1 MTLVI
6 NIMNSIDDPKYHCN
20 DICYLFRSPETITSQ
35 GTINQHFCHNCNEY
49 LFPSGITGRNK
60 TCKCCGNVVQYIES
74 SDDEYNKKIIK
85 KSVSHSFT
93 KNTFGRKNY
102 DDFLEFI
109 NDNIKLRANYQLV
122 VMKLIIE
129 NKMCTKYQLAE
140 ELAYQNNA
148 DYENKNEVNK
158 FLSVP
163 VYDVLENHEF
173 IKKIIHNGNDK
184 YILNIQLNEFQSI
197 RCIEILEKKIEQ
209 YNTEF
214 NIPLNQFDSL
224 NGALEK

>member
-6 NIMNSIDDPKYHCN
+6 NTMNSINDPKCYCN
-20 DICYLFRSPETITSQ
+20 DICYLFRSTETITSQ
-35 GTINQHFCHNCNEY
+35 GSINQHFCHNCNEY
-49 LFPSGITGRNK
+49 LFPSGIDGRNK

-74 SDDEYNKKIIK
+74 IDDEYNKKIIK

-109 NDNIKLRANYQLV
+109 TDNIKLRANYQLV

-129 NKMCTKYQLAE
+129 NKMCSKYQLAE
-140 ELAYQNNA
+140 ELAYQNNT
-148 DYENKNEVNK
+148 DYENTNKVNR

-173 IKKIIHNGNDK
+173 IKKINHNGDDK
-184 YILNIQLNEFQSI
+184 YILNIYLNEFETI
-197 RCIEILEKKIEQ
+197 RCIEILEEKLK
-209 YNTEF
+209 EF
-214 NIPLNQFDSL
+214 NIEYAIPANQFDPLNQEL
-224 NGALEK
+224 QK